1 MLETYV
7 IILAI
12 IGAARVAEIA
22 TKAVYLFNRK
32 RGVRHG

>member
-22 TKAVYLFNRK
+22 TKTIYHISRNTRNAR
-32 RGVRHG
+32 